1 MDNYASEA
9 LRQKESVLAAGGY
22 AVVPHDIY
30 RVVLPELTAKYDGR
44 TARDC
49 VLLYGYFQAHVN
61 GESGGEAYMWA
72 FPTVDKIVE
81 DTGIKRNRVKPLTDI
96 LESEGLLVTR
106 RIPWYGHTKKMFMP
120 LYHRQST
127 VKGTD

>member
-49 VLLYGYFQAHVN
+49 VLLYGYLQAHVN